1 MGQVMKMPETST
13 PRESIIEKMNGMRS
27 GDANWKD
34 GRTWSLVYYAGE
46 EIYGLLKDAYTMFMS
61 ENGLNPMA
69 FPSLKQFE
77 NEVVAMTADMLGG
90 DSDVAGTMTSGGT
103 ESILLVVRTARD
115 WARAEKPHIAKPEMI
130 LPVTAHPAFEKAAKY
145 FDVTPVRIPIR
156 DDFRADVA
164 AAREVINENT
174 IMMVGS
180 APCYPYGVVDPIGE
194 LAETAQ
200 ARGLWFH
207 VDCCLGGFMLP
218 FVRKL
223 GYPVP
228 DFDFRVP
235 GVASISAD
243 IHKYG
248 YAAKGASTILY
259 RNKDLRRYQF
269 TVFTEFPGGVYI
281 SPTMAGT
288 RPGGAI
294 AAAWAVMN
302 HLGEEGY
309 LKLARKVMDTTR
321 ELMDG
326 VRSIPELYI
335 LGEPHMSV
343 FAFASDEI
351 DVYALGDAMEA
362 RGWFLDRQQNPAS
375 LHMMVTPAHEH
386 ISEKYASDLRDA
398 VKDVLSGKFKSDGG
412 SAAMYGMMASIPDRG
427 MIEGFVLDLMDNLT
441 TL

>member
-164 AAREVINENT
+164 AAREAINENT

-207 VDCCLGGFMLP
+207 VDSCLGGFMLP

-294 AAAWAVMN
+294 AAAWAVMK

-386 ISEKYASDLRDA
+386 IAEKYVGDLRDA

-427 MIEGFVLDLMDNLT
+427 MIKTFVLDLMDNLT